1 MPDDMPEVTL
11 TLEQDSIGIAAL
23 LKQAGLTSSTS
34 ESFRMIQQG
43 AVKLDAEKVSDRGLE
58 LSRGTVVVAQ
68 VGKRK
73 FSRVTLA

>member
-1 MPDDMPEVTL
+1 MPEMTL
-11 TLEQDSIGIAAL
+11 GPEGGLIGVAAL

-43 AVKLDAEKVSDRGLE
+43 AVKLDGEKVTDKSLE
-58 LSRGTVVVAQ
+58 IGRDTVVVAQ

-73 FSRVTLA
+73 FARIKIT

>member
-1 MPDDMPEVTL
+1 MINGNKLVLIIDDSVSKIL
-11 TLEQDSIGIAAL
+11 SAL

-43 AVKLDAEKVSDRGLE
+43 AVKLDGEKIADRGLQ
-58 LSRGTVVVAQ
+58 LARGTVVVAQ

-73 FSRVTLA
+73 FARISLV